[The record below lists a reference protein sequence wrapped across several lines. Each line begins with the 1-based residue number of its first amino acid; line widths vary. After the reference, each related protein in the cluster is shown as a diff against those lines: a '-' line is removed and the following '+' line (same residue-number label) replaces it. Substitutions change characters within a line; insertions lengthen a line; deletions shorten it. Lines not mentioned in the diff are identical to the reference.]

1 MARAIAPV
9 AASGRTC
16 WASWTRQRLTISRAP
31 PYVTHKKYVSFRE
44 RSRDGAP
51 KMEHP
56 RSCRAMKPS
65 LTRHLAESLRSR
77 HSHHSVQCCANRNLR
92 DRGGYILRG
101 HGLDEHRSHAWL
113 IDSPTPVE
121 GEDGLE
127 DWLAVFRYDL
137 TGGAERKMF
146 AQKLRPTHYKH
157 GVWTL
162 G

>member
-1 MARAIAPV
+1 
-9 AASGRTC
+9 
-16 WASWTRQRLTISRAP
+16 
-31 PYVTHKKYVSFRE
+31 
-44 RSRDGAP
+44 
-51 KMEHP
+51 
-56 RSCRAMKPS
+56 MKPS

-137 TGGAERKMF
+137 TGGAERSGKCSLKNS
-146 AQKLRPTHYKH
+146 ARPITSTAS
-157 GVWTL
+157 GR
-162 G
+162 